1 MSLEEGE
8 IRRDNLVIVEPEVGA
23 RLSQAEEGLGLTEA
37 GRNQERSSSDF

>member
-8 IRRDNLVIVEPEVGA
+8 IQRDNHVVVEPEVGA
-23 RLSQAEEGLGLTEA
+23 RLSQAEEGLGLMEA